1 LRQQKSKM
9 ASLPLQPRMNIKI
22 HPFGRFTMTTQDCEE
37 QLPEKQNTPIYGE
50 LGTTNIDSIDI
61 TFSGDVY
68 KPPKTTG
75 GIF

>member
-1 LRQQKSKM
+1 
-9 ASLPLQPRMNIKI
+9 
-22 HPFGRFTMTTQDCEE
+22 MTTQDCEE